1 MNNMKDAPCPL
12 TFLVKSTALV
22 EVTISLRYDKG
33 TTIET
38 VQSWLY
44 LFLNYNKHFHYSAA
58 ECFMKNY
65 MLILMKKSG
74 FYQSCRE

>member
-33 TTIET
+33 TTIER
-38 VQSWLY
+38 LY
-44 LFLNYNKHFHYSAA
+44 NHACIYF
-58 ECFMKNY
+58 
-65 MLILMKKSG
+65 
-74 FYQSCRE
+74 